1 MKITKQRLK
10 EIIKEEL
17 TAVREGDFA
26 GHAENDGAASSES
39 NTSQVRLQQIA
50 NELIPDPAKAQ
61 LFTAAIR
68 RAITE
73 ASSGFVVQD
82 VALGF
87 IVAAMEEHLLDPSA
101 GDTASPDDDVEYA
114 DDSEALVLPDRGRA
128 GVEKSLQDLQR
139 QKNNAEHRRRL
150 K

>member
-1 MKITKQRLK
+1 MKISKQRLK

-87 IVAAMEEHLLDPSA
+87 IVAAMEEHLLGPSA
-101 GDTASPDDDVEYA
+101 GDTASPDDDF
-114 DDSEALVLPDRGRA
+114 DDDPLVLPDRGQA
-128 GVEKSLQDLQR
+128 GVEQSLKHLAR
-139 QKNNAEHRRRL
+139 QKNKAAHKRRL
-150 K
+150 R